1 VTVFSLVDLVDR
13 AIQLLTILVFVRVL
27 LSWIPSL
34 DYGHPV
40 ISFIVRVTDPI
51 LQPVRRLLPPIGG
64 LDLSP
69 IVAIFLLQLVG
80 QLLHQILVSILYS
93 G

>member
-1 VTVFSLVDLVDR
+1 VLSVIVVVDR
-13 AIQLLTILVFVRVL
+13 AIELLTILVFVRVL
-27 LSWIPSL
+27 LSWIPSI

-51 LQPVRRLLPPIGG
+51 LQPVRRLLPPMGG

-69 IVAIFLLQLVG
+69 IIAIFLLQLVG
-80 QLLHQILVSILYS
+80 RVVHQILVSLLF

>member
-1 VTVFSLVDLVDR
+1 MTVFSLIVVVDR
-13 AIQLLTILVFVRVL
+13 AIELLSILVFVRVL
-27 LSWIPSL
+27 LTWIPSI
-34 DYGHPV
+34 DYGHPI
-40 ISFIVRVTDPI
+40 ISFIVRITDPI

-69 IVAIFLLQLVG
+69 IIAIFLLQLVG
-80 QLLHQILVSILYS
+80 RVLHQILVSILF

>member
-1 VTVFSLVDLVDR
+1 MAVFSLIVVVDR
-13 AIQLLTILVFVRVL
+13 AVELLTILVFVRIL
-27 LSWIPSL
+27 LSWIPSV
-34 DYGHPV
+34 DYGHPI

-51 LQPVRRLLPPIGG
+51 LQPVRRLMPPIGG

-69 IVAIFLLQLVG
+69 IIAIFLLQLVG
-80 QLLHQILVSILYS
+80 RLLHQILLSLLL